1 LPALRLIG
9 FGFAVIAAAATYRRE
24 RLELSD
30 PKMPLWW
37 RDKGTADT
45 VGTEFAERACR
56 GRYQQR

>member
-9 FGFAVIAAAATYRRE
+9 FGFAVIAAAATRCRE

-37 RDKGTADT
+37 RDKGTDA
-45 VGTEFAERACR
+45 VGA
-56 GRYQQR
+56 